1 MATQECLDE
10 FIQKGN
16 QLVFENKYEEAIEMF
31 TRAIDLDLD
40 NPFIYDMR
48 ASVYILMDEYEKAV
62 RDSEQAIELK
72 PSWPQ
77 PYFRKGLALS
87 LYGDLEEAIAILNAG
102 LEIAPTHA
110 SMNKLRH
117 DLIEIM
123 KKHEDEH
130 DHHPHEPQM
139 SAFSLGVEDL
149 EPFSEEEKLPVT
161 ILCGFLGA
169 GKTTLLNYILKNKQG
184 LKVAVIVNDMSEV
197 NIDVELVKQTST
209 LSRTEEKMVEMTN
222 GCICCTLRED
232 LLQEVAKLAKQKKF
246 DYLLIESTG
255 IAELLPIAQTFFFQD
270 NYGKML
276 SHYTKLDTLVTLVDC
291 FNFMKDYS
299 SDDTLSSRHM
309 GINESDNRNVV
320 DLLLD
325 QIDFA
330 NVIILNKTDLI
341 SEEKLHKLE
350 AIIRKL
356 NPDATILKSQYSQ
369 IDLKSILNTGLFN
382 YEKALKSPG
391 WVKELQKEHT
401 PETEEYGI
409 SSFVYRRR
417 RPFMPTRLYDSIQNE
432 KLRGIIRSKGFF
444 WLASDNS
451 TLYEWSTAGPTF
463 SFAPKSVWF
472 ASLSDE
478 QQHERFSQEQIE
490 HIMKE
495 TKFEGEYGDRR
506 QEIVFIGN
514 NMNKEEL
521 IQTLDSCLL
530 TDEEMSSGNM
540 QDWEE
545 NYENPFRA
553 FIQEQQHQKKH
564 SDSY

>member
-1 MATQECLDE
+1 MNNAII
-10 FIQKGN
+10 FHFVYYFYSIQ
-16 QLVFENKYEEAIEMF
+16 
-31 TRAIDLDLD
+31 
-40 NPFIYDMR
+40 
-48 ASVYILMDEYEKAV
+48 
-62 RDSEQAIELK
+62 
-72 PSWPQ
+72 
-77 PYFRKGLALS
+77 
-87 LYGDLEEAIAILNAG
+87 
-102 LEIAPTHA
+102 
-110 SMNKLRH
+110 
-117 DLIEIM
+117 
-123 KKHEDEH
+123 
-130 DHHPHEPQM
+130 
-139 SAFSLGVEDL
+139 
-149 EPFSEEEKLPVT
+149 
-161 ILCGFLGA
+161 
-169 GKTTLLNYILKNKQG
+169 
-184 LKVAVIVNDMSEV
+184 
-197 NIDVELVKQTST
+197 
-209 LSRTEEKMVEMTN
+209 N

-309 GINESDNRNVV
+309 GINENDNRNVV

-356 NPDATILKSQYSQ
+356 NPEAVILKSQYSHV
-369 IDLKSILNTGLFN
+369 DLKSILNTGLFN

-391 WVKELQKEHT
+391 WVRELQKEHT

-417 RPFMPTRLYDSIQNE
+417 RPFMPQRLYECIQNE

-444 WLASDNS
+444 WLASDNA

-463 SFAPKSVWF
+463 SFAPKSIWF
-472 ASLSDE
+472 ASLSE
-478 QQHERFSQEQIE
+478 EKKQHFSQEQIE

-530 TDEEMSSGNM
+530 TDEEMSHGM
-540 QDWEE
+540 QFWELT
-545 NYENPFRA
+545 YENPFRQ
-553 FIQEQQHQKKH
+553 FIQEQQQQHYKRHDDTH
-564 SDSY
+564 SHNHHHSH